1 MRKGNVMNSEH
12 PNELIVGLR
21 NIARFL
27 DESPA
32 TFSREAAR
40 GAWPCVTLGDKTLVA
55 NPSKL
60 LAAKAAR
67 EAARKRGDLWVVER
81 RVKRRRAALE
91 PVQELEGA
99 M

>member
-1 MRKGNVMNSEH
+1 MNSEH

-21 NIARFL
+21 SIARFL
-27 DESPA
+27 GESPA

-40 GAWPCVTLGDKTLVA
+40 GAWPVVTLGDNTLVA

-60 LAAKAAR
+60 LAAKVAR
-67 EAARKRGDLWVVER
+67 EAARARGELYVVER
-81 RVKRRRAALE
+81 RVKRRRVALE
-91 PVQELEGA
+91 PAQELEEA